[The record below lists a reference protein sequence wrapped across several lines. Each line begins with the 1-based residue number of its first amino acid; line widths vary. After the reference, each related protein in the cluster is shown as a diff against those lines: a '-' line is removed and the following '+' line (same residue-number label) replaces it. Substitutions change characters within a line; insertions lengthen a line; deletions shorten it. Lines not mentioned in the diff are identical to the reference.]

1 MSTKAFF
8 THHTQ
13 QMSKA
18 AVMYD
23 AKAIRKQV
31 TYLKQRAFG
40 CAVRATEVAAD
51 DERAYPSGHFKIN
64 LTYTLIHRPPRR
76 PGSCSRRLWPAGG

>member
-1 MSTKAFF
+1 MRLCYLMRRSTGKHATDRTVYGTTRVSTKSFY

-40 CAVRATEVAAD
+40 WGCGA
-51 DERAYPSGHFKIN
+51 
-64 LTYTLIHRPPRR
+64 RR
-76 PGSCSRRLWPAGG
+76 GRGS